1 MTGPSGTVYTYNLNG
16 DGEYEAFPLSD
27 GNGKYTVEVFKNI
40 QDTKYSKELST
51 SFSVTLTDEFAPFLR
66 PNQYVNFT
74 EDSQAVALAAELT
87 AGMTD
92 NLEKVQAVYDYVV
105 NNITYDRV
113 LAANVKSGYL
123 LTLTRCWQRSA
134 GSALTMLPS

>member
-74 EDSQAVALAAELT
+74 EDSQAVALAA
-87 AGMTD
+87 
-92 NLEKVQAVYDYVV
+92 N
-105 NNITYDRV
+105 
-113 LAANVKSGYL
+113 
-123 LTLTRCWQRSA
+123 
-134 GSALTMLPS
+134 